1 LVGKTQFKQWKCGV
15 KTEGYLAGM
24 GDAMVNKRTRR
35 TGNNCNYNMKL
46 NAWLN
51 IETGTTS

>member
-1 LVGKTQFKQWKCGV
+1 V

-35 TGNNCNYNMKL
+35 TGNNCNYNMKF